1 MKIKMKKTKVGLSL
15 NVKNF
20 DTLVADIEGEVE
32 ELLFNRITVNSFERQ
47 GRRGL
52 VVTQLKDLNFVVSFD
67 FDTKEMTLK
76 EVYNNDYF
84 YNLTKTKSEEA
95 VRMLLFKIANYSIGK
110 AFLQDKS
117 EDVVVHKAFKVA

>member
-20 DTLVADIEGEVE
+20 DTLVADIESEVE
-32 ELLFNRITVNSFERQ
+32 EQLFNKITVNSFERQ

-52 VVTQLKDLNFVVSFD
+52 VVSEIDKLSFVASFD
-67 FDTKEMTLK
+67 FDKKEMTLK
-76 EVYNNDYF
+76 EVYNDNHF
-84 YNLTKTKSEEA
+84 YNLIKAKSEEK
-95 VRMLLFKIANYSIGK
+95 VRILLFKIANYSIGK

-117 EDVVVHKAFKVA
+117 EDVVVYKPLEVA